1 MEELANYRSI
11 AERGGWESIPESAD
25 MKEGDNSD
33 EIYYLRQRLERTGDV
48 TRSLAKQSGSSS
60 YWDASLT
67 EALKNFQ
74 RRHGLEVTGEIDG
87 LTLRELN
94 RPVEERIEQIKINL
108 ERLRWMPRALEPD
121 RIMINVPSYTLV
133 KYKGGRIDATHR
145 VLVGQQYS
153 PTPIFQ
159 ADLQYIVFSPSW
171 NIPGPIFYRELLPM
185 ARKDPDFLKR
195 NGYELYATVYDV
207 GKAPLDT
214 DRIDWNEFS
223 NDYPHFKVIQR
234 AGPGK
239 EEGHMKFMLP
249 NDYNIF
255 LSDASSE
262 ELFERASRDL
272 NYRCISVDNAT
283 SLAVNVL
290 NDRKWKEGKIKKS
303 MQSDIPVR
311 ASLKQKLPVYI
322 TYMTAWV
329 DENGQ
334 LNFRRDIYGY
344 DGAQYELTQP
354 ENVFDESDF

>member
-1 MEELANYRSI
+1 
-11 AERGGWESIPESAD
+11 
-25 MKEGDNSD
+25 
-33 EIYYLRQRLERTGDV
+33 
-48 TRSLAKQSGSSS
+48 
-60 YWDASLT
+60 
-67 EALKNFQ
+67 
-74 RRHGLEVTGEIDG
+74 VTGEIDG

-94 RPVEERIEQIKINL
+94 RPVEERIEQIKVNL
-108 ERLRWMPRALEPD
+108 ERLRWMPRVLESD
-121 RIMINVPSYTLV
+121 RIMINVPSYTLT
-133 KYKGGRIDATHR
+133 KYKSGRVDAVHR

-153 PTPIFQ
+153 PTPILH
-159 ADLQYIVFSPSW
+159 AELEYIVFSPSW
-171 NIPGPIFYRELLPM
+171 NIPGPIFYRELLPK

-234 AGPGK
+234 PGPGK
-239 EEGHMKFMLP
+239 EEGHMKYMLP

-262 ELFERASRDL
+262 DLFERASRDL

-290 NDRKWKEGKIKKS
+290 SDRKWKEGKVKKS
-303 MQSDIPVR
+303 MQSEVPVK
-311 ASLKQKLPVYI
+311 ATLKQKIPVYI

-344 DGAQYELTQP
+344 DGAQYQLTQP